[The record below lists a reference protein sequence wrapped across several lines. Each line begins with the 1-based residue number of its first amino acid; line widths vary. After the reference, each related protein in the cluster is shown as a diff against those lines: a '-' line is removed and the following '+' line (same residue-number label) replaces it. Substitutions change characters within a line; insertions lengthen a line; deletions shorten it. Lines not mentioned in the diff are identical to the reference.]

1 MEVQRGISSAESA
14 VVHLQMLL
22 HYHERVM
29 MFPMHGCKSEID
41 GRCARE
47 IMSDV
52 YADAL
57 REAIRC
63 VKIVN
68 QLPED
73 L

>member
-1 MEVQRGISSAESA
+1 MTGKEKITQAESA
-14 VVHLQMLL
+14 VVHLRMLL

-29 MFPMHGCKSEID
+29 MGHMYGCKNEID

-47 IMSDV
+47 AAADV
-52 YADAL
+52 FADAL

-68 QLPED
+68 QMPED